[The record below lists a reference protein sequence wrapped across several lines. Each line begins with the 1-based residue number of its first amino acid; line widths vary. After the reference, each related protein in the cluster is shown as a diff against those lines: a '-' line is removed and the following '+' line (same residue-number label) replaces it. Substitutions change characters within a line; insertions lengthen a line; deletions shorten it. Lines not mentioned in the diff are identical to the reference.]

1 MSIKYYWSSQLEN
14 FLMIVVREGGNQGGS
29 NPNAMF
35 NVFQFPTLN
44 VPAKERIVQLE
55 RAYVC

>member
-1 MSIKYYWSSQLEN
+1 
-14 FLMIVVREGGNQGGS
+14 MIVVREGGNQGGS

-44 VPAKERIVQLE
+44 IPAKERIVLLE